1 MISLAL
7 STGLK
12 GVDLD
17 KEYTVWYTLAGDEMT
32 TDEKIMKKALEAF
45 ANKGYE
51 NIGVQEICD
60 ISGITKPT
68 LYHYFGSK
76 PGLLTQIMTEYSKRL
91 VKTISNASDYH
102 GDLPLTINKTVKAYF
117 EFARSNKSFYRLL
130 LNLFFAPPESPFAK
144 ICIQYM
150 KEQFLILEKLFK
162 RASGDHG
169 NMKHKEKRNAI
180 TLLGF
185 INSYIGMWMNGE
197 VELNDDHVFSAS
209 HQFMHG
215 IYS

>member
-1 MISLAL
+1 MS
-7 STGLK
+7 
-12 GVDLD
+12 
-17 KEYTVWYTLAGDEMT
+17 
-32 TDEKIMKKALEAF
+32 TDETIMEKALEAF
-45 ANKGYE
+45 ALNGYE

-60 ISGITKPT
+60 ASGITKPT
-68 LYHYFGSK
+68 LYHYYGSK
-76 PGLLTQIMTEYSKRL
+76 TGLLTQIMTEYSKRL
-91 VKTISNASDYH
+91 IKVIKEASAYN

-117 EFARSNKSFYRLL
+117 TFARNNKSFYRLL
-130 LNLFFAPPESPFAK
+130 LNLFFAPPQSPFSK
-144 ICIQYM
+144 ISQQYM
-150 KEQFLILEKLFK
+150 KNQYLILETLFK
-162 RASGDHG
+162 LASEDHG

-197 VELNDDHVFSAS
+197 VELNDDQVFSAS